1 MDTYIILDIGG
12 TNIRCAVFPSNQQK
26 PLRIKKIKT
35 HAEGESPLNRIMGII
50 EELWLKDYRV
60 LGISAAAPGS
70 IDIQSG
76 TVLLAPNIEGW
87 SNIPLCESLGTRFKV
102 KTLVNNDAR
111 LAAYGEWKCGAG
123 RGFDNIIFLTIS
135 TGVGGGII
143 TDGKLLQGQIGIAT
157 ELGHMTILA
166 DGPVCSCGKKGHLEA
181 LSSGPAIEK
190 FVRNQ
195 IAEGSATVL
204 SNLPDFHTPDIAQ
217 AAKNGDELAKKAFEL
232 AGYYLGIGV
241 ASYMHIFN
249 PSCIIFGGGVMQS
262 GDLLSIPFRRSLEKH
277 VLNKRYLE
285 GVKIASAEL
294 GDDAGLIGALE
305 YIKDQG

>member
-1 MDTYIILDIGG
+1 
-12 TNIRCAVFPSNQQK
+12 
-26 PLRIKKIKT
+26 
-35 HAEGESPLNRIMGII
+35 
-50 EELWLKDYRV
+50 
-60 LGISAAAPGS
+60 
-70 IDIQSG
+70 
-76 TVLLAPNIEGW
+76 
-87 SNIPLCESLGTRFKV
+87 
-102 KTLVNNDAR
+102 
-111 LAAYGEWKCGAG
+111 
-123 RGFDNIIFLTIS
+123 
-135 TGVGGGII
+135 
-143 TDGKLLQGQIGIAT
+143 
-157 ELGHMTILA
+157 
-166 DGPVCSCGKKGHLEA
+166 LEA

-285 GVKIASAEL
+285 GVKIALAEL